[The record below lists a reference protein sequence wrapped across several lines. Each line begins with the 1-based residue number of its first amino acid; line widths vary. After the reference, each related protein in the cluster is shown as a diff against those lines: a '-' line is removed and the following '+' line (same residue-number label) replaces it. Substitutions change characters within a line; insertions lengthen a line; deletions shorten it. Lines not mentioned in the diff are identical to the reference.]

1 MNKNSIGDHPEYFN
15 SEKIV
20 TASASTGYPMTVYSL
35 VILKIPYFFILKMKI
50 YNLLTVLTIMY
61 ASENWVLQKNMK
73 QK

>member
-15 SEKIV
+15 SEKID
-20 TASASTGYPMTVYSL
+20 TASESTGYPMTVYSL
-35 VILKIPYFFILKMKI
+35 GILKIPYFFILKMKI